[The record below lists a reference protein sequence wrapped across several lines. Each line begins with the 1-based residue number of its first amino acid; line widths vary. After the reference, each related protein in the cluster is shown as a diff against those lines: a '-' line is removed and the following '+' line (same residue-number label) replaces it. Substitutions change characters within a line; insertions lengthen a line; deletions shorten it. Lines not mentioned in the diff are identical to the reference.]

1 MYRQQFYIIAN
12 FLMVLD
18 TVIVIFTGYVAYSVT
33 KRRTDGALVRLEMP
47 LREGQDVGAAQAVI
61 DAFITEFMPV
71 LDDYIPGRDTGP
83 RRKNIYRSP
92 VPDEF

>member
-18 TVIVIFTGYVAYSVT
+18 TFIVIFTGYVAYSVT

-47 LREGQDVGAAQAVI
+47 LRQRHPFFCSKPI
-61 DAFITEFMPV
+61 CISR
-71 LDDYIPGRDTGP
+71 IS
-83 RRKNIYRSP
+83 RRTCP
-92 VPDEF
+92 TM